1 MGASQSEATDAS
13 PFWRFS
19 LRFYRMEGVAPAC
32 LDLQDQAG
40 ADVNLVLLLLWCAS
54 QGRQLSRAEIAE
66 IDGLCAPWRA
76 TAVLPLRTLRRGLKA
91 PPPLVG
97 AASAEAFRG
106 RIKAV
111 ELEAE
116 RLQQQAM
123 YDWTQAAPRGKDS
136 ASSAAAASAML
147 ADYAA
152 IVGRP
157 FPRAAMDTILAT
169 FTALESK

>member
-1 MGASQSEATDAS
+1 MGASQSEPAEPS

-19 LRFYRMEGVAPAC
+19 LRFYRMESVAPAC
-32 LDLQDQAG
+32 LVLQDEAG

-54 QGRQLSRAEIAE
+54 QGRQLSRAEIAD
-66 IDGLCAPWRA
+66 IDGLCAPWRD

-97 AASAEAFRG
+97 AGAAEALRG
-106 RIKAV
+106 TVKAV

-123 YDWTQAAPRGKDS
+123 YDWTQTATRGKDT
-136 ASSAAAASAML
+136 ASSAGAASAML
-147 ADYAA
+147 ADYEA
-152 IVGRP
+152 IVGRL
-157 FPRAAMDTILAT
+157 FPRAAVDTILA
-169 FTALESK
+169 ALAAAGE

>member
-1 MGASQSEATDAS
+1 MEASQAEPAEAS

-19 LRFYRMEGVAPAC
+19 LRFYRVDGVAPAC
-32 LDLQDQAG
+32 LLLQDEAG

-54 QGRQLSRAEIAE
+54 RGRQLSRAEIGE

-76 TAVLPLRTLRRGLKA
+76 SAVLPLRTLRRALKA

-97 AASAEAFRG
+97 AGTAEAFRG
-106 RIKAV
+106 KVKAV

-136 ASSAAAASAML
+136 ASPAAAASAML
-147 ADYAA
+147 ADYGL
-152 IVGRP
+152 IVGCA
-157 FPRAAMDTILAT
+157 FPRAAMDTILA
-169 FTALESK
+169 ALAAAGE

>member
-1 MGASQSEATDAS
+1 MEELQSEPAEAS

-19 LRFYRMEGVAPAC
+19 LRFYRMDGVAPAC
-32 LDLQDQAG
+32 LELQDQAG

-54 QGRQLSRAEIAE
+54 ERRQLSRAEIAE

-76 TAVLPLRTLRRGLKA
+76 TAVLPLRTLRRALKA

-97 AASAEAFRG
+97 AGTAEPFRDK
-106 RIKAV
+106 IKAV

-123 YDWTQAAPRGKDS
+123 YDWTQAAPRGKDT
-136 ASSAAAASAML
+136 ASSVDAARAML

-157 FPRAAMDTILAT
+157 FPRAAVDTILAA
-169 FTALESK
+169 FAALESK